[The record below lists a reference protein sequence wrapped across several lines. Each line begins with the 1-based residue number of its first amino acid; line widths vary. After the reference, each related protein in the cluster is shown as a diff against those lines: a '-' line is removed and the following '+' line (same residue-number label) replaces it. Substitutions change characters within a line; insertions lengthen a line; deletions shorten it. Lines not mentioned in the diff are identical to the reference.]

1 MHIKARKLLSI
12 SQSIK
17 DAFTWI
23 QKLCEVNA
31 CHVRAT
37 KISYVYISFY
47 FFKSFRLGCNMKTLE
62 VYYTNLLFLW
72 YH

>member
-23 QKLCEVNA
+23 QKSREVNA

-37 KISYVYISFY
+37 KI
-47 FFKSFRLGCNMKTLE
+47 NMLTSLKRE
-62 VYYTNLLFLW
+62 NG
-72 YH
+72 